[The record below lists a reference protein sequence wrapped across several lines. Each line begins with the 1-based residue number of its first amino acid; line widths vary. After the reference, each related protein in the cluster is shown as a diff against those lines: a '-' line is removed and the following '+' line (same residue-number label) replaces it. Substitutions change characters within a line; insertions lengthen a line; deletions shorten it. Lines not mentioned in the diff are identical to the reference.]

1 MSLQSSERAK
11 VVAVTGASGYVGSS
25 LLRELEEEGLER
37 IVAIDI
43 RPLRNPVHNVAFLN
57 RSVVQP
63 LGEVFREHRVDTV
76 VHLAFVMRPSRNQAE
91 IEAARRVNVGGLENI
106 LRACRSARV
115 KHLIYLS
122 SHTVYGAHRDNPIP
136 ITEEAPL
143 RPNRGFQYA
152 EHKLLCEEA
161 IRRFSQEYRNTRI
174 TILRSCVVMGPSAD
188 NYITQAL
195 DKPMLVG
202 ILGNDPPMQF
212 VHENDV
218 ARLITLMTRDP
229 HPGIYN
235 VAGERTVRYSR
246 MAQLARHPLV
256 YIPAALLYPMTE
268 ITWRLGVQKDS
279 PAVGLDF
286 IRSPLIVSTGKLKGV
301 TGFRVRFTSEEA
313 LSAYAFNV
321 DEKSDSFSLSI

>member
-1 MSLQSSERAK
+1 MSLQSSDRAK

-37 IVAIDI
+37 IVALDI
-43 RPLRNPVHNVAFLN
+43 RPLQNPVHNVALLN

-63 LGEVFREHRVDTV
+63 LGEIFREHRVDTV
-76 VHLAFVMRPSRNQAE
+76 VHLAFVMRPSRRPSEA
-91 IEAARRVNVGGLENI
+91 EAARGINVGGMENV

-122 SHTVYGAHRDNPIP
+122 SHTVYGAHRGNPIP

-152 EHKLLCEEA
+152 EHKVLCEEA

-174 TILRSCVVMGPSAD
+174 TILRTCVVMGPTAQ

-202 ILGNDPPMQF
+202 VLGNDPPMQF
-212 VHENDV
+212 VHDNDV
-218 ARLITLMTRDP
+218 ARVITLMTRDP

-246 MAQLARHPLV
+246 MTELAHRRLIHL
-256 YIPAALLYPMTE
+256 PAALLYPMTQ
-268 ITWRLGVQKDS
+268 ITWELGIQKDS
-279 PAVGLDF
+279 PAVGLNF
-286 IRSPLIVSTGKLKGV
+286 IRFPLIVSTGKLKGI
-301 TGFRVRFTSEEA
+301 TGFRFRYTSEEA
-313 LSAYAFNV
+313 LASYALNI
-321 DEKSDSFSLSI
+321 DEKSDFPSL